1 MSLTNKV
8 SSCKAWLMNQSWR
21 QLSIHVYSLHSSKVG
36 VWKWA
41 NRSGDE
47 SERDEQKRIKAS
59 KTFPKPSHP
68 LMLLITLYSV
78 DHLKI
83 TLIKC
88 HGLFHS
94 HSHVLISKR
103 TESNNF
109 CLRMS
114 KDGWDSASLISMQ
127 SSKLYRTALCR
138 LILGIKRQWSLII
151 PTNTII
157 KIGVWG
163 EKWFPFQSRSVG
175 RFNLQKMGSN
185 FFNFI

>member
-59 KTFPKPSHP
+59 KTFPKPGHP
-68 LMLLITLYSV
+68 PMLLITLYSV

-109 CLRMS
+109 CLCQRMAEIRHLS
-114 KDGWDSASLISMQ
+114 FLCKVLNSIGRLCVDSYLVSNASDHWSYLLIPLSRLV
-127 SSKLYRTALCR
+127 SGVKSGFRFKAAL
-138 LILGIKRQWSLII
+138 
-151 PTNTII
+151 
-157 KIGVWG
+157 
-163 EKWFPFQSRSVG
+163 
-175 RFNLQKMGSN
+175 
-185 FFNFI
+185 

>member
-8 SSCKAWLMNQSWR
+8 SSCKAWLVNLSWR
-21 QLSIHVYSLHSSKVG
+21 QLSIHVYSLHSSKIG

-47 SERDEQKRIKAS
+47 SGRDEQKRIKAS

-83 TLIKC
+83 TFIKC

-94 HSHVLISKR
+94 HCHFFISKR
-103 TESNNF
+103 TELLS
-109 CLRMS
+109 MS

-127 SSKLYRTALCR
+127 FPNSIGALWR
-138 LILGIKRQWSLII
+138 LILGIKRQRSYLLI
-151 PTNTII
+151 PLSRLVS
-157 KIGVWG
+157 GVKSG
-163 EKWFPFQSRSVG
+163 F
-175 RFNLQKMGSN
+175 RFKAAL
-185 FFNFI
+185 